1 MSPVRIP
8 ENVGDFRLVDR
19 RAVEVLRQLP
29 ERNRFMKGLF
39 AWVGFNAIG
48 VPYERP
54 QRAAGS
60 SKFNLWRLWN
70 FALDGLV
77 SFSTAPL
84 RAWFYVGVVIAAVA
98 VLYALFIITRVLIFG
113 IDTPG
118 YASLLIV
125 VLLMGAIQL
134 LSLGII
140 GEYLGRLFLEVKS
153 RPIYVIEGVYEDGT
167 SSRRHPDAV
176 LTAWTSRKRTFWA
189 PTSAGTGIT
198 APRRPRCAA
207 PSAACAAAHPR
218 RRRGLGLLLAPSA
231 GRDRRAIRA
240 LRRYRLRQRARRS
253 VAGKPVLYR
262 RDTGPTDCDLV
273 LMMDVLEHVDDDRG
287 LLRHYAAKVPSGA
300 HFLVTVPAFAFLW
313 SGHDVFLEHK
323 RRYRLGEIE
332 AAMRDAGLQV
342 VRGSYY
348 FGLVFPLAA
357 AVRLVERNTT
367 SPGAASR
374 STVRSPMASWARCA
388 RLSCR
393 FFRSIAWPAC
403 RRSCWRRRLSRSFL
417 EANESDQRPREP
429 GGD

>member
-1 MSPVRIP
+1 MTRWREGYDIVYGVRTQRASDTTAKRLSAGWFYRVFNSMSPVRIP

-39 AWVGFNAIG
+39 AWVGFNCIG

-84 RAWFYVGVVIAAVA
+84 RAWFYVGVVIATIA
-98 VLYALFIITRVLIFG
+98 VLYALFIVTRVLIFG

-167 SSRRHPDAV
+167 VQPPQS
-176 LTAWTSRKRTFWA
+176 
-189 PTSAGTGIT
+189 
-198 APRRPRCAA
+198 
-207 PSAACAAAHPR
+207 
-218 RRRGLGLLLAPSA
+218 
-231 GRDRRAIRA
+231 
-240 LRRYRLRQRARRS
+240 
-253 VAGKPVLYR
+253 
-262 RDTGPTDCDLV
+262 
-273 LMMDVLEHVDDDRG
+273 
-287 LLRHYAAKVPSGA
+287 
-300 HFLVTVPAFAFLW
+300 
-313 SGHDVFLEHK
+313 
-323 RRYRLGEIE
+323 
-332 AAMRDAGLQV
+332 
-342 VRGSYY
+342 
-348 FGLVFPLAA
+348 
-357 AVRLVERNTT
+357 
-367 SPGAASR
+367 
-374 STVRSPMASWARCA
+374 
-388 RLSCR
+388 
-393 FFRSIAWPAC
+393 
-403 RRSCWRRRLSRSFL
+403 
-417 EANESDQRPREP
+417 
-429 GGD
+429 